1 MNKKRLK
8 IIIIGGGAAA
18 LMAADVLS
26 QNAEVHIYEKGK
38 TIGRKFLVAGK
49 GGFNLTNAA
58 SGDELYDKYSP
69 RDFLYPALS
78 AFDSNA
84 TRQWLEALGIP
95 TFVGTSGRVF
105 PEKGIK
111 PIQVLQ
117 KIKDKLISQSV
128 QFYFGY
134 EFISFSED
142 KIPIVQKGGVK
153 EKLTADKYIFALG
166 GASWSVTGSTG
177 DWRAAFEQIDVKT
190 RPFQSSNCGVN
201 VEWPENFKTIY
212 AGIPLKNIQLS
223 CHDFT
228 LKGEALITEYGLEG
242 NVVYPAVPT
251 IRQSFVQHTKTFIHI
266 DLKPNST
273 NAQLL
278 AKINQKSIR
287 TKNYKYTF
295 NLTKAEFA
303 LAKQFAEKETFNTP
317 ELFALH
323 LKNIPVPIVSLRPL
337 EEAIST
343 VGGIDLNE
351 VDTNFSL
358 KSAPHIFLIGEMLDW
373 DAPTGGFL
381 LQACFSMGA
390 FVG

>member
-1 MNKKRLK
+1 MDKKHLK
-8 IIIIGGGAAA
+8 VIIIGGGAAA

-38 TIGRKFLVAGK
+38 TLGRKFLVAGK

-58 SGDELYDKYSP
+58 TGNELYDKYSP
-69 RDFLYPALS
+69 REFLYPALS

-117 KIKDKLISQSV
+117 KIKDKLLSQSV
-128 QFYFGY
+128 QFHFGY
-134 EFISFSED
+134 EFISFSDD
-142 KIPIVQKGGVK
+142 KRPIVQKDGIK
-153 EKLTADKYIFALG
+153 ENLKADKYIFALG
-166 GASWSVTGSTG
+166 GASWAVTGSTG
-177 DWRAAFEQIDVKT
+177 DWRAAFEQIGVKT
-190 RPFQSSNCGVN
+190 LPFRPSNCGVN
-201 VEWPENFKTIY
+201 VEWPELFKASY

-228 LKGEALITEYGLEG
+228 LKGEALITKYGLEG
-242 NVVYPAVPT
+242 NVVYPAVPA
-251 IRQSFVQHTKTFIHI
+251 IRASLIDDTKTFIHI

-278 AKINQKSIR
+278 AKVNQKSIR

-295 NLTKAEFA
+295 NLTKAELA
-303 LAKQFAEKETFNTP
+303 LAKQYAAKETFITP
-317 ELFALH
+317 DLFALH
-323 LKNIPVPIVSLRPL
+323 LKNIPIPILSLRPI

-351 VDTNFSL
+351 VDSRFSL
-358 KSAPHIFLIGEMLDW
+358 KKVPSVAVIGEMLDW

-390 FVG
+390 FVK